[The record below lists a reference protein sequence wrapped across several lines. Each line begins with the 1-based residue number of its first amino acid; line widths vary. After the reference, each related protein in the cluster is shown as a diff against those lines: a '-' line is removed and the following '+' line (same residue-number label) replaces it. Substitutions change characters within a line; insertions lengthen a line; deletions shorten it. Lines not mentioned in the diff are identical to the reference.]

1 MFNSGLK
8 IFIFITMEMAFTI
21 AFPFELL
28 KYHQMKQPT
37 NSPVSKEDY
46 HKLKHDAWHRAEML
60 VRGVSRHH
68 HHHDYSDL
76 LKMNSGKFVGAGDVS
91 HESHEEHHQFFSRKW
106 DHYIP
111 TEFQMKPVEKNN
123 RKWLVVKKAFQG
135 GSKFAAY
142 DYDNYGDYSYD
153 DL

>member
-1 MFNSGLK
+1 MFSSGFK
-8 IFIFITMEMAFTI
+8 IFIFFTMEMASSI

-28 KYHQMKQPT
+28 KNHQMKVT
-37 NSPVSKEDY
+37 NTAVPVEEH

-60 VRGVSRHH
+60 VRGVSRH

-91 HESHEEHHQFFSRKW
+91 HESHEEHHQYNSRKW

-111 TEFQMKPVEKNN
+111 AEFKMKPVAKNN
-123 RKWLVVKKAFQG
+123 KKWLVVKKALQA